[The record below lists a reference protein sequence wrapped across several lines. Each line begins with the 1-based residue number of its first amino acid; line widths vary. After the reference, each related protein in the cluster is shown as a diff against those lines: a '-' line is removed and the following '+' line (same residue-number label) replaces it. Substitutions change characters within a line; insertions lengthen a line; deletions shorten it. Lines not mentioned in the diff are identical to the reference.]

1 MGFPPRSATVSAA
14 VNATV
19 TATENATVLTP
30 ADPAAP
36 PPAEDAPLSFEAT
49 AEDGVIR
56 VPPEWRAKLGSTCR
70 VRVTVPAAEP
80 APAEP
85 APAEPAPA
93 EPAPAEPAPAAEP
106 AAGSP
111 PFPEPYPPPEL
122 VAAHPDWEWATP
134 ERLSELMPD
143 LSAVGPGMDVGVW
156 EGTIVG
162 ELMRN
167 PPNAAADFMTR
178 EERNTDPHRNWQA
191 IAMLEQT
198 TGPAGRRPVDP
209 EPTDG

>member
-1 MGFPPRSATVSAA
+1 MSAA

-19 TATENATVLTP
+19 PTP

-49 AEDGVIR
+49 AEDGVIH

-70 VRVTVPAAEP
+70 VRVTVPAAELV
-80 APAEP
+80 
-85 APAEPAPA
+85 
-93 EPAPAEPAPAAEP
+93 PAAEP

-122 VAAHPDWEWATP
+122 VAAHPDWEWASR
-134 ERLSELMPD
+134 ERLASLMPKLPAPGEPID
-143 LSAVGPGMDVGVW
+143 LGPF
-156 EGTIVG
+156 EGTPMG

-167 PPNAAADFMTR
+167 PLSTPDGRYLTR
-178 EERNTDPHRNWQA
+178 EERNER
-191 IAMLEQT
+191 
-198 TGPAGRRPVDP
+198 
-209 EPTDG
+209 